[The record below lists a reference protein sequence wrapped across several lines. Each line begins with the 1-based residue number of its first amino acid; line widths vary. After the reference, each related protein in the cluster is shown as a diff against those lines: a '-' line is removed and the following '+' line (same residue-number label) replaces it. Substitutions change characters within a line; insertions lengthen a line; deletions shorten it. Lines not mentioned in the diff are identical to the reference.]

1 MDLHDILIDHT
12 HSIKKS
18 QLLQPFMPC
27 FCGGL
32 SESDSMFLPPPLPE
46 AVPIKIHNVR
56 VHIGGLV
63 EGCSGG
69 LLSRGDAHSVWV
81 CDLANI
87 VVSRGHSRW
96 CPGYVESGQALPYT
110 TKVTRQQCSTV
121 CVGLLFT
128 NDLTPPSV
136 HLWRRSRDGERVLGV
151 AVGRDAGSS
160 GAATAPLMSAQMIWD
175 SSNSKTTTTTK
186 NCL

>member
-110 TKVTRQQCSTV
+110 TKVTRQQCSV
-121 CVGLLFT
+121 SFRWQPT
-128 NDLTPPSV
+128 NDLKSPPV
-136 HLWRRSRDGERVLGV
+136 DLWGKNKPWMWP
-151 AVGRDAGSS
+151 AVGDAWTSRAGEMFM
-160 GAATAPLMSAQMIWD
+160 TMRSAQMMGQQQ
-175 SSNSKTTTTTK
+175 KTKQK
-186 NCL
+186 NNKPQQL